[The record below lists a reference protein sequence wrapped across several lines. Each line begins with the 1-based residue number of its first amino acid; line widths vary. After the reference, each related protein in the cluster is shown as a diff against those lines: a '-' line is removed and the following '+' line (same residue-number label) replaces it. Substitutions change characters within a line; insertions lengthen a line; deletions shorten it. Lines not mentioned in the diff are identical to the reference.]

1 MKPSDMKALDIGSD
15 DRVTM
20 GSERGEMTGLTVF
33 PFDVPGGN
41 MLAYY
46 PEANVLTSNNADPR
60 SNTPSFK
67 SIPVAVLKEG

>member
-1 MKPSDMKALDIGSD
+1 
-15 DRVTM
+15 
-20 GSERGEMTGLTVF
+20 
-33 PFDVPGGN
+33 

-60 SNTPSFK
+60 SKTPSFK